1 MRFKFERTKPVRIFQ
16 SVVDQIQEAILEGR
30 LKPGD
35 VLPSELKLKDMF
47 ETSRGTVREALRVL
61 EQKGL
66 VDIKTGVGGGAVV
79 KAVDTA
85 KLTEDLDL
93 LVQCR
98 KVSFDHL
105 AEFREA
111 IEGIV
116 AAQAADRG
124 AASGIDRL
132 EGLLAEARDILEN
145 EGSEWKDF
153 ARIDVRLHI
162 TIAEM
167 AGNPLFAAVLRMV
180 HERVLNSFE
189 RYALEGRRRLEDNY
203 HDMRRIVEAIA
214 ARRSGE
220 AKALARE
227 HVRRFNRYL
236 KEAAPKTALPERD
249 DA

>member
-1 MRFKFERTKPVRIFQ
+1 MTLQFKSTKPVRIFQ
-16 SVVDQIQEAILEGR
+16 SVVDQIQEAILDGR

-79 KAVDTA
+79 KALDTD
-85 KLTEDLDL
+85 KLAENLDL

-116 AAQAADRG
+116 AALAAERG
-124 AASGIDRL
+124 STSGLDELERL
-132 EGLLAEARDILEN
+132 LTEAGSILEN
-145 EGSEWKDF
+145 DRSDWRDF

-162 TIAEM
+162 AIAEM

-189 RYALEGRRRLEDNY
+189 RYALRGRRRLEENY
-203 HDMRRIVEAIA
+203 HDLRRIAEAIA
-214 ARRSGE
+214 ARRPGE

-236 KEAAPKTALPERD
+236 KERGRQPAPSESD